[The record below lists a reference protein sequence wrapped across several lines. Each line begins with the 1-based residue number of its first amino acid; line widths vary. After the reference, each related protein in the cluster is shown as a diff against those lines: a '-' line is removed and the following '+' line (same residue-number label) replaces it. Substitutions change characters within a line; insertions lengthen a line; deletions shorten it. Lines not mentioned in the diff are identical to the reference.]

1 MHRRKTED
9 IQQKRE
15 EKTRREQYQATFD
28 TKLFAEELEA
38 SKNRKGGANPLVSDD
53 ADGVRV
59 IEYRFTSKQLPLR
72 TVTRGTT
79 ELVPMRS
86 KASKKRLE
94 EKGMKCPQGLVES
107 QEANFNCHLGH
118 LLSAGLRR
126 YPPRECDLCNRSQ
139 TNWRCEMDCDWDVCN
154 RCYQQWKDTRQANQ
168 EDVDASTYINCNSGA
183 SFTVQVKSMVFLD
196 SYELVGS
203 FKCNFRSN
211 PNCT

>member
-9 IQQKRE
+9 LHQKRE

-28 TKLFAEELEA
+28 TQLFAEELEA

-94 EKGMKCPQGLVES
+94 DKGMKCPQGATKS
-107 QEANFNCHLGH
+107 Q
-118 LLSAGLRR
+118 
-126 YPPRECDLCNRSQ
+126 
-139 TNWRCEMDCDWDVCN
+139 
-154 RCYQQWKDTRQANQ
+154 K
-168 EDVDASTYINCNSGA
+168 
-183 SFTVQVKSMVFLD
+183 
-196 SYELVGS
+196 
-203 FKCNFRSN
+203 
-211 PNCT
+211 